1 MLVTPQLLEIVV
13 GSRGGRSARPAAV
26 ARVASGAIF
35 IAFGLGKFVSHAT
48 ETASFH
54 RYGLPS
60 PSAFAYAVG
69 ILEVVGGLLLLLG
82 LAVRPVAL
90 VLAGN
95 MKGAISTAGRIDGG
109 AINLGLAP
117 ALLVVMLALVGT
129 GAGERSL
136 DARFAARPEP
146 VRARLRGGRP
156 GCRRTRRQRLRTRP
170 ETQGESRPTR

>member
-1 MLVTPQLLEIVV
+1 MRVTSQLLRLAV
-13 GSRGGRSARPAAV
+13 GSRDGRSARPALV
-26 ARVASGAIF
+26 ARLLSGTIF
-35 IAFGLGKFVSHAT
+35 ILFGLGKFVSHAT
-48 ETASFH
+48 EAASFH

-90 VLAGN
+90 ALAGN
-95 MKGAISTAGRIDGG
+95 MVGAISTAGRIDGG

-117 ALLVVMLALVGT
+117 ALLVVMLALVWT

-136 DARFAARPEP
+136 DARLAARLEP
-146 VRARLRGGRP
+146 VRARG
-156 GCRRTRRQRLRTRP
+156 
-170 ETQGESRPTR
+170 